1 MKKILVPTDF
11 SKYSEYALQVA
22 AKIAKQLNAEI
33 LILHMMGLSPS
44 GLNTNSSH
52 SATEAL
58 FHLKISEKGFKDL
71 LNKEYLKGIKIKE
84 MVQNYTNFNEL
95 NNVALENNID
105 LIVMGSHG
113 TSGLVEEVFV
123 GSNTEKVVRTSE
135 VPVLVIKDKITDF
148 KIKKVVFACDF
159 KSENTQAYLN
169 AMRFFN
175 LFKADVYLV
184 YINVPH
190 NFNSTNQMETKVKAF
205 LSKADAGDSKNYD
218 KVIYL
223 NDYTVE
229 SGVHNYS
236 KTINADLIAIPT
248 HGRKGLSH
256 FFNGS
261 IGEDITNHVK
271 RPVLTFKI

>member
-11 SKYSEYALQVA
+11 SKYSENALQVA
-22 AKIAKQLNAEI
+22 ANIAKQINAEI
-33 LILHMMGLSPS
+33 LIFHMMGLSPS
-44 GLNTNSSH
+44 GLNTNSSQ
-52 SATEAL
+52 SATEAI
-58 FHLKISEKGFKDL
+58 FHLKIAEKGFKDF
-71 LNKEYLKGIKIKE
+71 LNKAYLKGIKVKE
-84 MVQNYTNFNEL
+84 LVQNYTNFNEL

-135 VPVLVIKDKITDF
+135 VPVLVIKDEITDF

-159 KSENTQAYLN
+159 RSESTQAYLN
-169 AMRFFN
+169 AMRLFD

-184 YINVPH
+184 YVNLPH
-190 NFNSTNQMETKVKAF
+190 QFNSTNQMEAKVKAF
-205 LSKADAGDSKNYD
+205 LFKADAGDMKNFD
-218 KVIYL
+218 NVIYL
-223 NDYTVE
+223 SDYTVE
-229 SGVHNYS
+229 SGVHNYC

-248 HGRKGLSH
+248 HGRKGLAH

-261 IGEDITNHVK
+261 IGEDITNHEK